1 MKTFIF
7 FALLGLFL
15 ASCGRPS
22 ADNYVVSCNSVGV
35 CDTMHLNLPYY
46 DGGELDK
53 VWQSDLTSSQLDWFM
68 DRADWSTAGFTCKKK
83 YVGVR
88 RF

>member
-15 ASCGRPS
+15 ASCGRTEQCY
-22 ADNYVVSCNSVGV
+22 AVSCSQGV
-35 CDTMHLNLPYY
+35 CDTLYMTIPMMA
-46 DGGELDK
+46 GEVDK

-83 YVGVR
+83 YVGIC